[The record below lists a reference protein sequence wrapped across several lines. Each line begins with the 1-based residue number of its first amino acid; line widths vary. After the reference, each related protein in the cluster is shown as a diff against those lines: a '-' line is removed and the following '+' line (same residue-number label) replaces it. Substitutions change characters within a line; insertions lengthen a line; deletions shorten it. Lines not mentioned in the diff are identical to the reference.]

1 MVPNS
6 SVDFITESI
15 FETLVSEWMK
25 RVYFYRVDNFE
36 ENETKNSAH
45 WVDQQNKPFGQ
56 ISVNFVNSPK
66 QASTDSTTLWCVSM
80 GSRIFMHRFESAS
93 INPMDTAKLKT
104 DDEEKTDFLAF

>member
-45 WVDQQNKPFGQ
+45 
-56 ISVNFVNSPK
+56 
-66 QASTDSTTLWCVSM
+66 
-80 GSRIFMHRFESAS
+80 
-93 INPMDTAKLKT
+93 
-104 DDEEKTDFLAF
+104 